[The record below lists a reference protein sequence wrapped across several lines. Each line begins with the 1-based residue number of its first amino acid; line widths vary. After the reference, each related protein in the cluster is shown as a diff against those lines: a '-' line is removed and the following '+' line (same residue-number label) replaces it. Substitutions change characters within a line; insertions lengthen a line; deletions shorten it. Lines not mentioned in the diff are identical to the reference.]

1 MNITNNFKNSI
12 KEWVSIDNQI
22 INVDEQILPLKQ
34 KTGIAKFK
42 K

>member
-34 KTGIAKFK
+34 KNRNCKI
-42 K
+42 